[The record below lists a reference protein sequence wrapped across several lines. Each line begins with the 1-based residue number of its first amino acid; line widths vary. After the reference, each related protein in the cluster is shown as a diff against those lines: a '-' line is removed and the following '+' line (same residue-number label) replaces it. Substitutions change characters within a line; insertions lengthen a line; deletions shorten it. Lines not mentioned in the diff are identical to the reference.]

1 MMRALSAAEA
11 GQSKEFGGH
20 RPQDRRRAH
29 GCRPVGKGHFRC
41 MRTLSA
47 ILLVALLGAA
57 WYLYTPDL
65 PRAALER
72 RWAPSPSQFVEVAGV
87 QLHIRDI
94 GPRDGPAVL
103 LIHGFGSS
111 LHTWEAWAPLLDDR
125 FRVVSLDLPGF
136 GLTGPDPTGDY
147 SDERS
152 IAVLAALMDRLGVG
166 EAAVIGSSMGGRIA
180 WRFAA
185 AEPAR
190 VSKLVLMAPDGFA
203 SMGREYNRAP
213 ERLPWMMR
221 LLPYTAPKPLL
232 RRTMQNAYAVSGTLT
247 DAVVERYHAML
258 LAPGV
263 RRAVLDR
270 VLQARLLPPEPIL
283 RTIRAPVL
291 LLWGERDGAVPASLA
306 ADYERVLP
314 DTRTV
319 ILPGIGH
326 VPMEEAPEASARA
339 LREFLKGE
347 ADS

>member
-1 MMRALSAAEA
+1 MKIALA
-11 GQSKEFGGH
+11 F
-20 RPQDRRRAH
+20 
-29 GCRPVGKGHFRC
+29 
-41 MRTLSA
+41 
-47 ILLVALLGAA
+47 LLAALLGAG
-57 WYLYTPDL
+57 WYLYTPDQ
-65 PRAALER
+65 PRGALER
-72 RWAPSPSQFVEVAGV
+72 RWAPTPSQFIQVAGV
-87 QLHIRDI
+87 RLHIRDT

-111 LHTWEAWAPLLDDR
+111 LHTWEAWAPLLENR
-125 FRVVSLDLPGF
+125 FRLVALDLPGF

-152 IAVLAALMDRLGVG
+152 VAVFVALLDRLGIG
-166 EAAVIGSSMGGRIA
+166 QAAVVGSSMGGRIA

-203 SMGREYNRAP
+203 RFGREYGRTP
-213 ERLPWMMR
+213 ERLPWLMR

-232 RRTMQNAYAVSGTLT
+232 ERTMRNAYAVPGTLT

-263 RRAVLDR
+263 RLAILDR
-270 VLQARLLPPEPIL
+270 VLQTRLLQPEPIL
-283 RTIRAPVL
+283 ATIRAPVL
-291 LLWGERDGAVPASLA
+291 LLWGERDGAVPASHA

-314 DTRTV
+314 DARTI

-339 LREFLKGE
+339 LRAFLDGE
-347 ADS
+347 TSG

>member
-1 MMRALSAAEA
+1 MKIALA
-11 GQSKEFGGH
+11 F
-20 RPQDRRRAH
+20 
-29 GCRPVGKGHFRC
+29 
-41 MRTLSA
+41 
-47 ILLVALLGAA
+47 LLAALLGAG
-57 WYLYTPDL
+57 WYLYDPDK
-65 PRAALER
+65 PRGALER
-72 RWAPSPSQFVEVAGV
+72 RWAPTPSHFIQVAGV
-87 QLHIRDI
+87 RLHIRDT

-111 LHTWEAWAPLLDDR
+111 LHTWEAWASQLENR
-125 FRVVSLDLPGF
+125 FRVVALDLPGF

-152 IAVLAALMDRLGVG
+152 VAVLVALLDRLGIG
-166 EAAVIGSSMGGRIA
+166 QAAVVGSSMGGRIA

-203 SMGREYNRAP
+203 SFGREYGRTP
-213 ERLPWMMR
+213 ERLPWLMR

-232 RRTMQNAYAVSGTLT
+232 ERTMRNAYAVPGTLT

-263 RRAVLDR
+263 RRAILDR
-270 VLQARLLPPEPIL
+270 VLQTRLLQPEPIL
-283 RTIRAPVL
+283 ATIRAPVL
-291 LLWGERDGAVPASLA
+291 LLWGERDSAVPASHA
-306 ADYERVLP
+306 ADYERALP
-314 DTRTV
+314 DARTI

-339 LREFLKGE
+339 LRAFL
-347 ADS
+347 D